1 MTTAAQVRAARALLD
16 WSQAD
21 LAAKAGVST
30 TAINGIERGKADPRV
45 STLTALRRALEEA
58 GIEFLPDE
66 GVRRRREAAT
76 AS

>member
-16 WSQAD
+16 WSQAA

-45 STLTALRRALEEA
+45 STVAALRRALEEA
-58 GIEFLPDE
+58 GVEFLGDVDAP
-66 GVRRRREAAT
+66 GVRLRRR
-76 AS
+76 

>member
-30 TAINGIERGKADPRV
+30 TAINGVERGKADPRV
-45 STLTALRRALEEA
+45 STVTALRRALEAA
-58 GIEFLPDE
+58 GVEFLGDE
-66 GVRRRREAAT
+66 GVKLREPAE